1 MELKQFF
8 FKTLIVAGTIAG
20 LYATYQVRSILI
32 LFFGAILFA
41 STVRPIVLALAARG
55 IPAILSILIIFLGVL
70 GGLIAIIIF
79 LVPTLITSF
88 TDLVNSQTVILQ
100 AIEATIQKVLTVA
113 LGGTGVS
120 IPLPT
125 VSELQTYI
133 TNVQTASTA
142 NLQGIVL
149 DGFNFVSE
157 ALILFVM
164 AFYWFTE
171 RDHLEEL
178 ALSMLRLRHREKFI
192 AIFAEIETTLGA
204 YVRGQTILCLTV
216 GIFAFIA
223 LSLLGVRSAL
233 VLAVF
238 AALLEAIPM
247 LGPFLGAI
255 PAILIALLDSPEK
268 ALLVLIAFVI
278 IQQIEAQILVPKVME
293 RQVGLS
299 PLYVLLAIT
308 MGNLLGGLL
317 GAVIAIPI
325 VAALKIIVR
334 EFLIAPTLEARKF
347 PIMEG
352 GAVLLD
358 EEEPTTTSTDAPEV
372 VPPHTPIVLAK

>member
-1 MELKQFF
+1 VELKQFF

-20 LYATYQVRSILI
+20 LYGIYQVRSILI

-41 STVRPIVLALAARG
+41 STIRPIVLALSTRG
-55 IPAILSILIIFLGVL
+55 VPAIVSILIIFLGVL
-70 GGLIAIIIF
+70 GGLVGTIIF
-79 LVPTLITSF
+79 LVPTLLSSF
-88 TDLVNSQTVILQ
+88 TDLLNSQTVILQ
-100 AIEATIQKVLTVA
+100 AVEETIQRILA
-113 LGGTGVS
+113 LALNGTQVK

-125 VSELQTYI
+125 VSELQTYV
-133 TNVQTASTA
+133 TNFQNTSTA
-142 NLQGIVL
+142 DLQGLVL
-149 DGFNFVSE
+149 DSFNFVSE

-178 ALSMLRLRHREKFI
+178 ALKMLRLRHREKFI
-192 AIFAEIETTLGA
+192 AIFAEIESTLGA
-204 YVRGQTILCLTV
+204 YVRGQTILCVTV
-216 GIFAFIA
+216 GIFVFIA
-223 LSLLGVRSAL
+223 LTILGVRSVIA
-233 VLAVF
+233 LAVF
-238 AALLEAIPM
+238 AALVEAIPM
-247 LGPFLGAI
+247 IGPFLGAV

-268 ALLVLIAFVI
+268 ALLVALAFVI

-299 PLYVLLAIT
+299 PLYILLAIT

-325 VAALKIIVR
+325 VAAVKVIVR
-334 EFLIAPTLEARKF
+334 EFLIAPTVEARKF
-347 PIMEG
+347 PVMDG

-358 EEEPTTTSTDAPEV
+358 EEETATPTTETPDV
-372 VPPHTPIVLAK
+372 VPPGSPIILSK

>member
-8 FKTLIVAGTIAG
+8 FKTLIVAGTVAG
-20 LYATYQVRSILI
+20 LYGIYQVRSILI

-41 STVRPIVLALAARG
+41 STIRPIVLALSKRG
-55 IPAILSILIIFLGVL
+55 VPAILSILVIFLGVL
-70 GGLIAIIIF
+70 GGLTATIIF
-79 LVPTLITSF
+79 LVPTLLSSF
-88 TDLVNSQTVILQ
+88 TDLLNSQTVILQ
-100 AIEATIQKVLTVA
+100 AIEESIQRVLAFVLNGTTVH
-113 LGGTGVS
+113 
-120 IPLPT
+120 IPLPS
-125 VSELQTYI
+125 VSELQKYVTDFQN
-133 TNVQTASTA
+133 TSTA
-142 NLQGIVL
+142 NLQDIVL
-149 DGFNFVSE
+149 GSFNFVSE

-171 RDHLEEL
+171 RDHIEEL
-178 ALSMLRLRHREKFI
+178 ALKMLRLRHREKFI

-204 YVRGQTILCLTV
+204 YVRGQTILCVTV

-223 LSLLGVRSAL
+223 LSILGVRSAL

-238 AALLEAIPM
+238 AALVEAIPM
-247 LGPFLGAI
+247 VGPFLGAI

-268 ALLVLIAFVI
+268 ALLVALAFVI
-278 IQQIEAQILVPKVME
+278 LQQIEAQILVPKVME

-325 VAALKIIVR
+325 VAAAKIIVR
-334 EFLIAPTLEARKF
+334 EFLIAPTVEARKF
-347 PIMEG
+347 PVMEG

-358 EEEPTTTSTDAPEV
+358 EEEAAAPTTETPEV
-372 VPPHTPIVLAK
+372 TPPATSIVLSK